1 MLIGFDISM
10 HHTLNVPAVQLISN
24 SNRPL
29 MLPAHWDGN
38 VEYSRLWYYPG
49 CLKYWLRV
57 LKPTAV
63 IGMHVGITVSTWLIY
78 RAFWCNSVGGKVN
91 KTWFKDTFRLTAVLW
106 QKVQIVVLK
115 TRFVWWNVFY
125 SLLKLVH
132 QSKKKRTWGWE
143 ARGVQVVLNFS
154 GAAGDN

>member
-1 MLIGFDISM
+1 M
-10 HHTLNVPAVQLISN
+10 PAVQLISN
-24 SNRPL
+24 SNRPP

-57 LKPTAV
+57 WKPTAV

-78 RAFWCNSVGGKVN
+78 RAFWCNSVGGKLIKHGS
-91 KTWFKDTFRLTAVLW
+91 KTHFGSPLYHDRKYKLLFWKHGLSGETYFISFWSWFTKAR
-106 QKVQIVVLK
+106 
-115 TRFVWWNVFY
+115 R
-125 SLLKLVH
+125 
-132 QSKKKRTWGWE
+132 KKPGGGR
-143 ARGVQVVLNFS
+143 ARGAQVVLVPLNVS